1 MHREAQELKD
11 PVWDCTLIKLM
22 KEKGSTVVN
31 PIYEWLDSDI
41 WDYIK
46 QENLEVNPLYEKGY
60 SRVGCIG
67 CPLAP
72 YHQRVKEFNDY
83 PQYKTMYIK
92 AFEKMLEKRKEKG
105 KPHDMWKTGEDVFEW
120 WIEEYKRVP
129 KGQMNL
135 FD

>member
-1 MHREAQELKD
+1 
-11 PVWDCTLIKLM
+11 M

-31 PIYEWLDSDI
+31 PIYEWLDNDI

-72 YHQRVKEFNDY
+72 YHQRMKEFNDY

-105 KPHDMWKTGEDVFEW
+105 KPVDMWKTGEDVFNW

-129 KGQMNL
+129 KGQMNM
-135 FD
+135 FDE